1 MPVFYD
7 GVAGYP
13 KYKGGRDSASAT
25 NQVIIDWADI
35 NTLYNE
41 LFPPAVGTKPSL
53 PALLFGST
61 VLYAD
66 SFSAEPFVGE
76 NDIPD
81 CTGGLQEYDKAMVT
95 IEYKTIPYE
104 QGDGEA
110 DQIITRKWS
119 VAGDVLILPSHG
131 VQWKVGAVAVNDPD
145 VRAGKII
152 PMIDLSVTLH
162 RVTAAYFATLRDAVY
177 NLIGTVNDAEFENAD
192 AETLLLL
199 GGDFTQ
205 NVSADGTTTYQCEIK
220 FQHRVVFDAA
230 GNPQGWNYF
239 YNPKS
244 GNWEELET
252 VAIPP
257 AKAKPIYKL
266 SDFTTLYS

>member
-1 MPVFYD
+1 MVVFD
-7 GVAGYP
+7 GKSGFP
-13 KYKGGRDSASAT
+13 KYQGGRDSASAT

-41 LFPPAVGTKPSL
+41 LFPPAVGNKPSL
-53 PALLFGST
+53 PALLFGSS

-66 SFSAEPFVGE
+66 SFEAEPFVGE
-76 NDIPD
+76 DDIPN
-81 CTGGLQEYDKAMVT
+81 CIGGLQEYDKALVT
-95 IEYKTIPYE
+95 IQYKTIPYE
-104 QGDGEA
+104 QGGGDA
-110 DQIITRKWS
+110 DQIITRKWGVS
-119 VAGDVLILPSHG
+119 GDVMVLPSHG
-131 VQWKVGAVAVNDPD
+131 VRWKVGGKAVNDPD
-145 VRAGKII
+145 VRAGKIV

-162 RVTAAYFATLRDAVY
+162 RVTAAYFATLRDTVY
-177 NLIGTVNDAEFENAD
+177 DMIGTVNDAAFEGAD

-205 NVSADGTTTYQCEIK
+205 NISADGTTTYQCEVK

-252 VAIPP
+252 IAIPP
-257 AKAKPIYKL
+257 AAAKPIYLL
-266 SDFTTLYS
+266 SDFNDLYS